1 MALSGSHR
9 RTTRTRVAYGR
20 RGLRLLAVAGAVVA
34 MSSFMQP
41 LTAGAILPAAPE
53 TPEPPTTPPVEEPTT
68 TAAPAPTEVTTTAA
82 PATTSAEPST
92 TTPVEPT
99 TSFPIATTVP
109 ETAVPES
116 STTTS
121 STTTT
126 VVPVVDITLSSL
138 CTAVENFDAG
148 TRTFR
153 VDNNS
158 GQDLEITL
166 QNVESGGSVNGTAPP
181 GQSMWDVPAGG
192 GANATSLIVD
202 GQTVVTADSTNL
214 VCAVLD
220 GSAQCGPAEGQTT
233 VTWTVSSNDT
243 SAIVITGDARGQSFT
258 PETVAPYGTSS
269 ATEVFDGQE
278 ADQEI
283 TETVTVQLADGSTS
297 ELSDGVVV
305 ASCEGPPVPPEV
317 SFTFTKSASAAVARV
332 GDTVEYT
339 YCGLNTSDIPLEV
352 VRLVDDRLG
361 VVIELPDVQT
371 VVAPGETLCNT
382 DVGQPVTY
390 TVTEADLDTTIINSA
405 VVTVRTLEDTPREF
419 QAVAVTRVSVPLP
432 GLLISL
438 LAGEDGRSWVCHA
451 TGSGYVL
458 NEVSTSSLGE
468 GSGHNDISHQGGRD
482 IVPPGPWDL
491 NGRNWNPD
499 NEGIWL
505 KGCSG
510 VTAVPVNPT
519 VTQATCSGGGVTA
532 PTVVASTR
540 PLGVSYTLS
549 PSGPYIGSETTT
561 VTVTATLTFG
571 YDWGQMPAGW
581 VKTGTTTA
589 TYTVTLRAA
598 ACGVFVPVD
607 PTVTQ
612 ASCAAG
618 ILKPS
623 LALPTTDGITYT
635 ANPQG
640 PYQPATTVTVTATV
654 TAPGGVWPATLP
666 SGWTRV
672 SNTVAT
678 YQVVFVA
685 FACTP
690 VAPVAPTVMQ
700 ATCVNGAVTAPDGC
714 DWRTRRA

>member
-1 MALSGSHR
+1 MTSSGSHR
-9 RTTRTRVAYGR
+9 RTTRTRVARRR
-20 RGLRLLAVAGAVVA
+20 RGLRLLAVVGAVVT

-41 LTAGAILPAAPE
+41 LTVGAIQPAAPE

-99 TSFPIATTVP
+99 TSFPIPTTVP
-109 ETAVPES
+109 ETSVPES

-126 VVPVVDITLSSL
+126 VVPVVDITLTSL
-138 CTAVENFDAG
+138 CTSVEDFEAG

-158 GQDLEITL
+158 GQAVEITL

-192 GANATSLIVD
+192 GANTTSLIVD

-220 GSAQCGPAEGQTT
+220 GNAQCGPAEGQTT
-233 VTWTVSSNDT
+233 VTWTVSSNDS
-243 SAIVITGDARGQSFT
+243 SAIVITGDARGLSFT
-258 PETVAPYGTSS
+258 PGTVAPYGTSS
-269 ATEVFDGQE
+269 ATEVIDGQE

-283 TETVTVQLADGSTS
+283 TETVTVQLGDGSTS

-305 ASCEGPPVPPEV
+305 AACEGPPVPPEV
-317 SFTFTKSASAAVARV
+317 TFTFTKSASAAVARV

-339 YCGLNTSDIPLEV
+339 YCGQNTSDIPLEV

-419 QAVAVTRVSVPLP
+419 QAVAVTRVAVPLP
-432 GLLISL
+432 GLLVSL

-451 TGSGYVL
+451 TGSHY
-458 NEVSTSSLGE
+458 NQQEVSTSSLGE
-468 GSGHNDISHQGGRD
+468 GSWSQRRRPPGRPGHRPARSVGSRRAQLEPGQRGDLAQRVRRRHGGAGEPDGDAGDVQRWGRD
-482 IVPPGPWDL
+482 DADGGAGDASARGALHAVA
-491 NGRNWNPD
+491 GRSLRREPD
-499 NEGIWL
+499 DDGDGDGDADIRL
-505 KGCSG
+505 RVGADAG
-510 VTAVPVNPT
+510 RV
-519 VTQATCSGGGVTA
+519 GRRR
-532 PTVVASTR
+532 TR
-540 PLGVSYTLS
+540 RRRR
-549 PSGPYIGSETTT
+549 
-561 VTVTATLTFG
+561 
-571 YDWGQMPAGW
+571 
-581 VKTGTTTA
+581 
-589 TYTVTLRAA
+589 YTVTLRAA
-598 ACGVFVPVD
+598 ACGVYTPVD

-623 LALPTTDGITYT
+623 LVLPTTDGITYT
-635 ANPQG
+635 ANPPG
-640 PYQPATTVTVTATV
+640 PYRAGDDGDGDGDVDCSGRGVAGDAAAGV
-654 TAPGGVWPATLP
+654 DADVEHGGDVPGGLRRLGVYAGG
-666 SGWTRV
+666 SG
-672 SNTVAT
+672 
-678 YQVVFVA
+678 
-685 FACTP
+685 
-690 VAPVAPTVMQ
+690 
-700 ATCVNGAVTAPDGC
+700 GADGDAGDVC
-714 DWRTRRA
+714 QRCRHRADD